1 MIARLRNPK
10 VAVSIVFV
18 AATFVSILDTTV
30 VNVALPV
37 IGRDFGADA
46 AAASAVASAYLVSLA
61 VFIPAAGW
69 LGDRFGDKRV
79 LLVALTIFTVAS
91 GLCGLASNLGQ
102 LVACRVLQ
110 GVGGGM
116 LLPVGLSM
124 LFRTFPLQERLRAV
138 RILTFPTATAP
149 ALGPVIGGLL
159 VDRASWRWAFFVN
172 VPLGVVAVVFGYVFL
187 QETRA
192 ERSDSFDIGGFLY
205 AGLGLAGL
213 MYALSQGP
221 SDGWGSAGVLLP
233 GIAGFV
239 LLAWLIRHEL
249 RRAAPMLDMR
259 LFQNRLFGISTLV
272 NLVGFA
278 AFLGLLYAFA
288 QFQQSGLGRSPLE
301 TGLLTFPEALGVM
314 VATPLG
320 SRIYSRFGPRW
331 LTSAGLV
338 GVAAFAVLLALQ
350 DAGTP
355 VVVTVVTMFGLGA
368 SMANVFL
375 AMQTAAFAQVSKAST
390 GQASSLFNALRQT
403 GAALGVAVLATVIST
418 HHAAHGASDGVGAYH
433 AAFFVAAG
441 VALAGAV
448 MALTIRNADAASTMR
463 QASAPAPVAAT
474 AESTV

>member
-1 MIARLRNPK
+1 MVARLRNPK

-37 IGRDFGADA
+37 IGQEFDADA

-91 GLCGLASNLGQ
+91 GLCGLASSLTQ
-102 LVACRVLQ
+102 LIAFRILQ
-110 GVGGGM
+110 GVGGGL

-124 LFRTFPLQERLRAV
+124 LFRTFPLDERLRAV

-159 VDRASWRWAFFVN
+159 VDRASWRWAFLVN
-172 VPLGVVAVVFGYVFL
+172 VPLGFGAVAFGYFFL
-187 QETRA
+187 RETRA
-192 ERSDSFDIGGFLY
+192 ERRDSFDIGGFLF
-205 AGLGLAGL
+205 AGVGLAGL

-233 GIAGFV
+233 GVAGIAMLG
-239 LLAWLIRHEL
+239 WLVRHEL

-259 LFQNRLFGISTLV
+259 LFQNRLFGTCTFV

-288 QFQQSGLGRSPLE
+288 QFQQAGLGRSPLE

-314 VATPLG
+314 VATPFG
-320 SRIYSRFGPRW
+320 GRIYARFGPRG
-331 LTSAGLV
+331 LTIAGLA
-338 GVAAFAVLLALQ
+338 GVAVFALLLALQ

-355 VVVTVVTMFGLGA
+355 LVVVVLTMFGLGA

-375 AMQTAAFAQVSKAST
+375 AMQTAAFAQISKSST

-418 HHAAHGASDGVGAYH
+418 HHAAHGASGGVGAYH

-441 VALAGAV
+441 IALVGAL
-448 MALTIRNADAASTMR
+448 MALRIRNADAASTMK
-463 QASAPAPVAAT
+463 QASPQARAPEPVA
-474 AESTV
+474 VLD